1 MTVALRYLLALAL
14 IALPQWAAAAPVVLK
29 FSYFTS
35 DRSAIYQCEIKPFA
49 DAVNAEGAG
58 LVEIKVYFSGAISPS
73 IPDQAKLVMDGTAD
87 LAFIATGY
95 VHDEFPDTSV
105 MELPGLFA
113 NEQEASLV
121 FTRLIEAGALQG
133 YDRFFVPG
141 AFVSTGENIHSR
153 KPIARLADLRGQT
166 IRVNNVIEASTLR
179 RLGAQPEL
187 LPINRTMDALSKGIL
202 DGTTVPPAMVF
213 EFGFGRLTESH
224 FLLELGGAPSVLVM
238 NRDKLAS
245 LPPRAQQ
252 IIRKYSGEW
261 LAKQE
266 SACFAA
272 KNHDVIAQLKASP
285 QRKVVVPSE
294 PDLAALREVYAG
306 VVQAWADES
315 PHNRELLVLVRSEIA
330 KLRKETPR

>member
-1 MTVALRYLLALAL
+1 
-14 IALPQWAAAAPVVLK
+14 
-29 FSYFTS
+29 
-35 DRSAIYQCEIKPFA
+35 
-49 DAVNAEGAG
+49 
-58 LVEIKVYFSGAISPS
+58 
-73 IPDQAKLVMDGTAD
+73 MDGTAD

-95 VHDEFPDTSV
+95 VPNEFPDTSV
-105 MELPGLFA
+105 MELPGLFE
-113 NEQEASLV
+113 NEREASLV
-121 FTRLIEAGALQG
+121 FTRLIEAGALAG

-141 AFVSTGENIHSR
+141 AFVSSGENIHSR
-153 KPIARLADLRGQT
+153 KPTGRLTDLRGQT

-179 RLGAQPEL
+179 LLGARPVL
-187 LPINRTMDALSKGIL
+187 LPINRTMDALSKGEL

-213 EFGFGRLTESH
+213 EFGFGRLTENH

-245 LPPRAQQ
+245 LPARAQQ

-261 LAKQE
+261 LAKRE

-272 KNHDVIAQLKASP
+272 KNHDVIAQLKAAP
-285 QRKVVVPSE
+285 QRKVVVHSE
-294 PDLAALREVYAG
+294 ADLAAVRDVYAG

-315 PHNRELLVLVRSEIA
+315 PHNRDLLALLRSEID